1 MKAKRYPPEGKQP
14 GQRNDGQI
22 IKTFIRTTK
31 LNRDIQDTNH

>member
-1 MKAKRYPPEGKQP
+1 MKAKNVKLLGL
-14 GQRNDGQI
+14 GQRRNDGQI